1 MASCKL
7 SILGI
12 TGSIGSQT
20 VEVASHL
27 GCHIKAVSAGRRID
41 KLVSLQK
48 RLDIDVIYSPF
59 GDFDRGAFE
68 DAVLSSDML
77 MVAISDISE
86 LPLVLEFLKTG
97 KRVAIATKEMIV
109 LGHDIIAPYLWKN
122 LYPVDSEHATV
133 YVLMKP
139 YRSTT
144 SKVILTASG
153 GAFRDLSLD
162 EIDRLSPQDALK
174 HPVWNMG
181 MKITVDSATLA
192 NKGIELLEA
201 RVLFD
206 IPPQRLDAVIHRE
219 VLVHAMIVLK
229 DGFTLMGAYKPS
241 MLLPIQFALTYPNL
255 RTSLVNPVD
264 WASANLHFEPIPLE
278 KYGMFKLALDILRSD
293 NKTLYLLYL
302 LADEIVV
309 ERYLNGKIT
318 FSKMPLLAEKIMK
331 SLSNTKIPT
340 DANEKV
346 KWYSEMKKKAK
357 EVSI

>member
-1 MASCKL
+1 MASCNL
-7 SILGI
+7 AILGI

-27 GCHIKAVSAGRRID
+27 GCHIKAASAGRRIA
-41 KLVSLQK
+41 KLISLQK
-48 RLDIDVIYSPF
+48 RLGIDAIYSPF

-68 DAVLSSDML
+68 DAVFSSDML

-86 LPLVLEFLKTG
+86 LPLVLRFLETG

-109 LGHDIIAPYLWKN
+109 LGHDVITPYLWKN

-133 YVLMKP
+133 YMLMKP
-139 YRSTT
+139 YISTT
-144 SKVILTASG
+144 SQVILTASG

-162 EIDRLSPQDALK
+162 EIDRLSPHDALK

-219 VLVHAMIVLK
+219 VLVHAMVVLE

-241 MLLPIQFALTYPNL
+241 MLLPIQFALTYPHL
-255 RTSLVNPVD
+255 KASLVEPVN
-264 WASANLHFEPIPLE
+264 WHFATLHFEPIPL
-278 KYGMFKLALDILRSD
+278 
-293 NKTLYLLYL
+293 
-302 LADEIVV
+302 
-309 ERYLNGKIT
+309 
-318 FSKMPLLAEKIMK
+318 
-331 SLSNTKIPT
+331 
-340 DANEKV
+340 
-346 KWYSEMKKKAK
+346 
-357 EVSI
+357 